1 MISDSPPEKDLEW
14 SIDGIKAMKKYL
26 EKIYDLLSSK
36 FKFIL
41 TFQKDKCILDGEKKA
56 YEFTNNTIHS
66 FSEDVKNYRFNTAVA
81 KLRELSNFLIREKLK
96 GDLFNYCWSIYLRL
110 IYIITPHFSQEL
122 VYESGSD
129 EIIENIEW
137 PKADLSKTL
146 HSKVIVVIQIN
157 GKKKDIIKVD
167 ENIKKDKLV
176 EIIIGNQNDYNV
188 DINKT
193 KKVIFVPNK
202 IINFVI

>member
-1 MISDSPPEKDLEW
+1 MLDEEKR
-14 SIDGIKAMKKYL
+14 
-26 EKIYDLLSSK
+26 
-36 FKFIL
+36 
-41 TFQKDKCILDGEKKA
+41 A

-66 FSEDVKNYRFNTAVA
+66 FSEDVKKYRFNTAVA

-129 EIIENIEW
+129 QIIENIEW
-137 PKADLSKTL
+137 PLADLSK
-146 HSKVIVVIQIN
+146 SSNPKVLIVIQIN

-176 EIIIGNQNDYNV
+176 EIITKNQNDYNLSV
-188 DINKT
+188 NKT
-193 KKVIFVPNK
+193 KKIIFVPKK